1 MSAIWLLIGLL
12 LGAAAVLL
20 ALRSRTATAR
30 RAESVEA
37 IVAPLH
43 DSLRRVDEQLA
54 ALDRDRAVQRG
65 ALQQQLRE
73 LVSAQER
80 LRGETAGLSA
90 ALRQPQARGRWG
102 ELQLRRVAEL
112 AGMLGHCDFSE
123 QRSVAA
129 DDGLLRPDL
138 IVHLPG
144 GKQVVVDAKAP
155 LHAFLNAYEATDET
169 TRTHELAQHARLLRE
184 HVRKLAA
191 KAYWAQFDSAPD
203 FVVLFLPGEHFWT
216 AALEADPSLLESGVE
231 DGVLIATP
239 TTLIA
244 LLRAV
249 AYGWQQETVA
259 QSAREIA
266 TLGRDLHRRLGTFA
280 AHLDRVGARLRGA
293 VGAYN
298 DAVGSFD
305 SRVLPSARRF
315 SDHGVVGVEQEL
327 APLTPVDLTAR
338 ELHAPELRE
347 SAPRI
352 ASPSLADRNAA
363 DDRLFAEAH
372 GALDAGR

>member
-12 LGAAAVLL
+12 LGGGAVLL
-20 ALRSRTATAR
+20 ALRSRAATER
-30 RAESVEA
+30 RARGMEEL
-37 IVAPLH
+37 VAPIGE
-43 DSLRRVDEQLA
+43 SLRRVDEQLA
-54 ALDRDRAVQRG
+54 ALDRDRAHQRG
-65 ALQQQLRE
+65 ALEQQLRE

-90 ALRQPQARGRWG
+90 ALRQPQTRGRWG
-102 ELQLRRVAEL
+102 ELQLKRVVEL
-112 AGMLGHCDFSE
+112 AGMVDRCDFSE
-123 QRSVAA
+123 QRSTSG
-129 DDGLLRPDL
+129 DDGALRPDV

-155 LHAFLNAYEATDET
+155 LHAFLDAHEARDET
-169 TRTHELAQHARLLRE
+169 TRTTALAQHARLLRE
-184 HVRKLAA
+184 HVRRLGA
-191 KAYWAQFDSAPD
+191 KAYWAQFETTPE
-203 FVVLFLPGEHFWT
+203 FVVLFLPGEHFHS
-216 AALEADPSLLESGVE
+216 AALEAAPELLEEGVR

-280 AHLDRVGARLRGA
+280 GHLDRVGARLRGA

-298 DAVGSFD
+298 EAVGSFD

-315 SDHGVVGVEQEL
+315 ADHGVVDRSRAL
-327 APLTPVDLTAR
+327 APLTPIDLTAR

-347 SAPRI
+347 
-352 ASPSLADRNAA
+352 AA
-363 DDRLFAEAH
+363 D
-372 GALDAGR
+372 G